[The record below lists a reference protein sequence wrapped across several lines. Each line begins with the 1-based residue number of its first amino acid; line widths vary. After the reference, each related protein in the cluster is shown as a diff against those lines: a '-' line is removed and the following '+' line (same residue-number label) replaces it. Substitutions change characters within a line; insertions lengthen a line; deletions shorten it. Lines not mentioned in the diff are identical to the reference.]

1 MYLALKNIHLTMVAA
16 TIALFVLRGAW
27 MLAAPHLLQSG
38 WVRVVPHLIDTVLLV
53 SAVSMVIM
61 LGQYPLVD
69 GWLTAKLVA
78 LVLYV
83 VTGSIAL
90 KRGSTRRVRVM
101 ALVAALLLFGYIVSV
116 AFTRQPW
123 PWQSLI

>member
-27 MLAAPHLLQSG
+27 MLAAPHLLQSR